1 MYRPPNQPITFKSKT
16 YTKRAAIA
24 KKFNQQFTS
33 IGPHKQLPITR
44 KVIRRIR
51 KKKLVADYSPFFDAD
66 VIGAIGRAESST
78 AAGPDNITM
87 VHLKHLG
94 PRAISYL
101 TSIFN
106 LSVCH
111 SVLPSIWKQA
121 LILPVPKSGKP
132 APVLTSYRPISLL
145 CPASK
150 LLECCLLPLISPSLT
165 VSPSQHGFRP
175 CHSTSTALL
184 PTTTQ
189 IASGFNAPKPPLRT
203 ATVAID
209 ISKAFDAVQHPLL
222 LDSIC
227 DTDLHPNLVY
237 WLATYLRGR
246 QARVTWQGVSSPW
259 RNVKTGVPQG
269 SLLGPIL
276 FNFIVSDCPVEQ
288 PS

>member
-1 MYRPPNQPITFKSKT
+1 MVTIAGILSRNLPPEAVPLRNQRDSLCASDPAHPDLPALERQIRDVCDKASHEAFNKELSDTGYQTNSPKFANLVRRISGKHVYRPPNQPITFKSKT

-44 KVIRRIR
+44 KVLCRIR
-51 KKKLVADYSPFFDAD
+51 KKKLVADYSPFVDAD
-66 VIGAIGRAESST
+66 VIGAIGRAKLST
-78 AAGPDNITM
+78 AAGPDGIKM

-150 LLECCLLPLISPSLT
+150 LLERCLLPLISPLPLSMVFVL
-165 VSPSQHGFRP
+165 V
-175 CHSTSTALL
+175 ALPL
-184 PTTTQ
+184 P
-189 IASGFNAPKPPLRT
+189 
-203 ATVAID
+203 
-209 ISKAFDAVQHPLL
+209 
-222 LDSIC
+222 
-227 DTDLHPNLVY
+227 
-237 WLATYLRGR
+237 
-246 QARVTWQGVSSPW
+246 
-259 RNVKTGVPQG
+259 
-269 SLLGPIL
+269 L
-276 FNFIVSDCPVEQ
+276 FFQ
-288 PS
+288 T